1 MDFVRQ
7 GILEEP
13 ISREV
18 CEAVKSNQKCKSPGE
33 DRIINEVWKTH
44 DFLVEGAISLMRV
57 PSQQRGLMAFLS
69 LYMVID

>member
-33 DRIINEVWKTH
+33 DRIINEVWKNH
-44 DFLVEGAISLMRV
+44 DLLVEGSNQPLEGAIPTERV
-57 PSQQRGLMAFLS
+57 DGIVVPIHGL
-69 LYMVID
+69 